1 MTRFLRRLGLV
12 LGGLAVLVL
21 VTGAVAY
28 VSGSRAVGQTHH
40 VRPVGLV
47 IPTDSASVARGAHLA
62 AINGCPDCHGSDLGG
77 RVFADA
83 PPFRVTAA
91 NLTPGEG
98 GVGARYT
105 DADWDRAVRH
115 GVKPDGR
122 AVFIMPAAGFHHLA
136 DTDAADLYAYLK
148 SLPPV
153 DRPLPPTEIRPLGRI
168 LAVGPLNAAF
178 EVDATRTRATA
189 PPAGPTAA
197 YGAYLASVTCAYC
210 HGADL
215 RGAQP
220 PNPDSPPAPDL
231 AAAGG
236 WTYPQFV
243 RALRTGN
250 RPAGPRLDPEVMP
263 WTITAAMT
271 DDERAAIYAYL
282 GTLQGPRTDA

>member
-21 VTGAVAY
+21 VTGTVAY

-168 LAVGPLNAAF
+168 LAVGPLEAAF
-178 EVDATRTRATA
+178 EVNTARTRATA

-282 GTLQGPRTDA
+282 GTLQGPRTGA